1 MATIQIK
8 PIDQI
13 VKKWQTRAG
22 GAGADY
28 VSGVQ
33 NPRRPQAQTAAA
45 AAQSWATG
53 VQQAVTNG
61 TYAKNVVAASDK
73 YMRNATGKGAQRYP
87 SGITAAAPDFQT
99 GLTPYLSVLSNLQ
112 LPPRLPRGDPGN
124 NARSAAVA
132 AALRAAKLAKV

>member
-13 VKKWQTRAG
+13 VKKWTTNAG
-22 GAGADY
+22 SAGANY
-28 VSGVQ
+28 TAGVQ
-33 NPRRPQAQTAAA
+33 NPRRPQAATAAA

-73 YMRNATGKGAQRYP
+73 YLRNATGKGAQRYP
-87 SGITAAAPDFQT
+87 TGISQGAGDFQT
-99 GLTPYLSVLSNLQ
+99 GLTPYLSVLANLQ
-112 LPPRLPRGDPGN
+112 LPARLPKGDPGN
-124 NARSAAVA
+124 VQRVSAVD
-132 AALRAAKLAKV
+132 AALRAAKLAKT